1 MPYPPF
7 PARTSNF
14 TQDANNGLES
24 PSPSGVD
31 TEFNSLLN
39 VVNQVVL
46 RHRAITTAEGALK
59 NVATATAQALAGTQD
74 FTATASQTAFTTTIP
89 WVATFTSLNV
99 FVYVNNVKLST
110 SAVTVA
116 NSAGFLQVTIAA
128 QTAGNIIT
136 VAAFESGA
144 GLLTRLQTISASDG
158 ATLVA
163 INDAGGV
170 YTAVT
175 VEAALQEVKVALN
188 NYITAVGA
196 TADLIKR
203 TGTVPFT
210 ANQSLGGFRLTSV
223 ADGINPQDAV
233 TVNQFNAYTTVWN
246 ALQTYFMRLDGT
258 TAMAASLP
266 MGNNKI
272 TSLLAGTNGTD
283 AVNKTQLDAK
293 VSKAGDTM
301 TGALNMGSQL
311 ITNLANPVAET
322 DAINLATART
332 IASAFSSRAQYT
344 SAGTSPFV
352 VPAGLSKIRVR
363 MWGAGGGG
371 GSGDTV
377 TRFGGGGG
385 AYVESTLP
393 VTAAESLTLTVGAGG
408 AAGVTGGD
416 TIIQRGAT
424 ELLRASGGVHGNSTG
439 LGGTYTVGVGIVAF
453 GINGG
458 IGRTFRMNTGAG
470 EPTEQT
476 GGTGGSAPNGGQ
488 GGNAASITQG
498 VQYGACT
505 AGEAPGGGGG
515 GTGLS
520 AAAGAAGRIEIEY

>member
-1 MPYPPF
+1 MPYPPY
-7 PARTSNF
+7 PSRSSNF
-14 TQDANNGLES
+14 VQDANAGLES
-24 PSPSGVD
+24 PSPAGVD
-31 TEFNSLLN
+31 SELNSLLN
-39 VVNQVVL
+39 VVNQLIL
-46 RHRAITTAEGALK
+46 RHRAITTSDGALQ
-59 NVATATAQALAGTQD
+59 NVATAAAQALAGTQD
-74 FTATASQTAFTTTIP
+74 FTATASQTVFLTTIP
-89 WVATFTSLNV
+89 WVSAFTPSNV
-99 FVYVNNVKLST
+99 FVFVNNVKLAT

-116 NSAGFLQVTIAA
+116 DSGGFLRVTIAA

-144 GLLTRLQTISASDG
+144 GLLTRLQTVSATMG
-158 ATLVA
+158 AALVA

-175 VEAALQEVKVALN
+175 VEAALQEVKLALN
-188 NYITAVGA
+188 AFITAVGN

-210 ANQSLGGFRLTSV
+210 ANQSHGGFRITSLG
-223 ADGINPQDAV
+223 DGVDAQDAV

-246 ALQTYFMRLDGT
+246 SLQTYFMRLDGT
-258 TAMAASLP
+258 TTMAASLP

-272 TSLLAGTNGTD
+272 TGLAAGTVSTD
-283 AVNKTQLDAK
+283 AVNFTQLGEK

-322 DAINLATART
+322 DAINLQTART
-332 IASAFSSRAQYT
+332 ISASFSTRAQYT

-352 VPAGLSKIRVR
+352 VPAGISKIRVR
-363 MWGAGGGG
+363 MWGAGAGGG
-371 GSGDTV
+371 TGDSV
-377 TRFGGGGG
+377 VRFGGGAG
-385 AYVESTLP
+385 AYVESTLT
-393 VTAAESLTLTVGAGG
+393 VTAGESLTVTVGAGG

-416 TIIQRGAT
+416 TILQRGAT

-439 LGGTYTVGVGIVAF
+439 LGGAYTIGAGITAF

-458 IGRTFRMNTGAG
+458 IGRTFRINTGAG
-470 EPTEQT
+470 EPTSQS
-476 GGTGGSAPNGGQ
+476 GGTGGNAPNGGQ
-488 GGNAASITQG
+488 GGNAASWTAG
-498 VQYGACT
+498 AQYGVCT

-515 GTGLS
+515 GSAGS
-520 AAAGAAGRIEIEY
+520 AAAGAAGRCEVEY